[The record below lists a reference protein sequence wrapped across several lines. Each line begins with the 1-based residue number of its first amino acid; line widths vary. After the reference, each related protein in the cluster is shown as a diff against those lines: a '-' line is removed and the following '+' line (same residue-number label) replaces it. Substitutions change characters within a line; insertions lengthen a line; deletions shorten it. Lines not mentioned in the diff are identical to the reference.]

1 MKKIAF
7 VLLTGLTVALSGSG
21 YANKAGQPA
30 QPGEICGII
39 ATNAAKS
46 AKLRV
51 LVKFGASPEIA
62 REKIYDAFSG
72 TPKHEIEIISE
83 FKDAC
88 VAVALPYGRD
98 DYGWA
103 VDKSCDPAVALA
115 VKQCNKKTD
124 SECSR
129 DMCYCSYGITP

>member
-1 MKKIAF
+1 MKKIVLVLF
-7 VLLTGLTVALSGSG
+7 IVVTVLLSGLG

-51 LVKFGASPEIA
+51 TVTFGASPEMA
-62 REKIYDAFSG
+62 RERVYNEFSG
-72 TPKHEIEIISE
+72 IPKNEIEIISE

-88 VAVALPYGRD
+88 GAVALPYGRD

-103 VDKSCDPAVALA
+103 VDKNCDLAVALA

-124 SECSR
+124 SECFR
-129 DMCYCSYGITP
+129 YMCSCSHGITP